1 MMHMFFSAAL
11 QRPPFLFFV
20 VSGIM
25 CNTAPACSLL
35 GTMKGTQEEAGGRGV
50 GGGEGGHGKEA
61 GKASAVGAAPAQQ
74 DLAMPF

>member
-1 MMHMFFSAAL
+1 MHIFFSAAL

-35 GTMKGTQEEAGGRGV
+35 GTMKGTQEEAGV

-61 GKASAVGAAPAQQ
+61 GKASAVGAASAQQ